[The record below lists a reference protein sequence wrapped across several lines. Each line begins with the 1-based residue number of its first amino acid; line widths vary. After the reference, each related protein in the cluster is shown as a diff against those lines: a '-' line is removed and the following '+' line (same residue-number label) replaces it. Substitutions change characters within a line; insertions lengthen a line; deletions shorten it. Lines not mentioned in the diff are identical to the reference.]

1 MPQEWNVERVGAIA
15 VAAHHNPPMNYLSA
29 TGAAE
34 FSALIEE
41 WRDPLVRVVV
51 LCGDVPG
58 RFITHY
64 SVEELVEL
72 SRDRDALVDAGA
84 GLTDDYHAMLQRL
97 NDLPKPIVCAL
108 NGDTMGGGFEI
119 TLSSDVR
126 IGERGDYRYGF
137 PEVKLGILP
146 GGTGT
151 QRLSRL
157 IGAGNAIEFI
167 LRGRIVTPEEALAM
181 HFVHELADDSRAR
194 AMEVAEELAQMP
206 PVSMAMV
213 KRAVYT
219 GVDLPLFHGNR
230 VESDASYQTR
240 LSNDAVTAMQHYV
253 EIPPEER
260 RDYFENGPFPEFTG
274 N

>member
-1 MPQEWNVERVGAIA
+1 MPENWNVERIGSVV

-34 FSALIEE
+34 FSDLIEE
-41 WRDPLVRVVV
+41 WRDPSVRVVV

-72 SRDRDALVDAGA
+72 SRDRNALVDAGA
-84 GLTDDYHAMLQRL
+84 GLTDDYHAMLKRL

-157 IGAGNAIEFI
+157 ISAGNAIEFI
-167 LRGRIVTPEEALAM
+167 LRGRIVTPEEALKL
-181 HFVHELADDSRAR
+181 HLIHELVDDARAR
-194 AMEVAEELAQMP
+194 AVEVAEELAAMP
-206 PVSMAMV
+206 PISMAMV

-219 GVDLPLFHGNR
+219 GIDLPLFHGTR

-240 LSNDAVTAMQHYV
+240 LSNDAVVAMQHYV
-253 EIPPEER
+253 DLPFEDR
-260 RDYFENGPFPEFTG
+260 RDYFENGPYPEFTG
-274 N
+274 K

>member
-1 MPQEWNVERVGAIA
+1 MPKEWNVERVGSIV
-15 VAAHHNPPMNYLSA
+15 VAAHANPPMNYLSA

-34 FSALIEE
+34 FDQLIEE
-41 WRDPLVRVVV
+41 WRDPSIRVVV

-72 SRDRDALVDAGA
+72 SRDRDALVYAGA

-157 IGAGNAIEFI
+157 IGSGNAIEFI
-167 LRGRIVTPEEALAM
+167 LRGRIVDPETALEM
-181 HFVHELADDSRAR
+181 RLVHELVDDARAR
-194 AMEVAEELAQMP
+194 AMEVAEELAAMP

-240 LSNDAVTAMQHYV
+240 LSDDAVIAMQHYV
-253 EIPPEER
+253 GIPPEER

-274 N
+274 K

>member
-1 MPQEWNVERVGAIA
+1 MSEWLVERRGSVVI
-15 VAAHHNPPMNYLSA
+15 AAHDNPPMNYLSS

-34 FSALIEE
+34 FDALIEE
-41 WRDPLVRVVV
+41 WKDPSIRVVV
-51 LCGDVPG
+51 LCGAVEG

-72 SRDRDALVDAGA
+72 SKQRERLIEAGA
-84 GLTDDYHAMLQRL
+84 ALTDDYHAMLQRL
-97 NDLPKPIVCAL
+97 SDLPKPIVAAL

-119 TLSSDVR
+119 TLASDVR
-126 IGERGDYRYGF
+126 IGQHGDYRYGF
-137 PEVKLGILP
+137 PEVRLGILP

-157 IGAGNAIEFI
+157 IGAGRAIEFM
-167 LRGRIVTPEEALAM
+167 LRGRIVTPETALEM
-181 HFVHELADDSRAR
+181 GMVHEVVDDARAR
-194 AMEVAEELAQMP
+194 AIEVAEELAAMP

-219 GVDLPLFHGNR
+219 GVDLPLAHGLR

-240 LSNDAVTAMQHYV
+240 LSQDAVKAMQAYV
-253 EIPPEER
+253 EVPFEER
-260 RDYFENGPFPEFTG
+260 RDYLETGTLPEFSGT
-274 N
+274 

>member
-1 MPQEWNVERVGAIA
+1 MPEQWKVERDGAIV
-15 VAAHHNPPMNYLSA
+15 VAAHRNPPMNYLSSL
-29 TGAAE
+29 GSEE
-34 FSALIEE
+34 FSALVDE
-41 WRDPLVRVVV
+41 WRDPSIRVVV

-58 RFITHY
+58 RFITHF

-72 SRDRDALVDAGA
+72 SRDRDDLVEAGA
-84 GLTDDYHAMLQRL
+84 VLTDDYHAMLQRL
-97 NDLPKPIVCAL
+97 NDLPKPVVSAL

-119 TLSSDVR
+119 TLAGDIR

-157 IGAGNAIEFI
+157 VGVGAAIEFI
-167 LRGRIVTPEEALAM
+167 LRGRIVTPEEGLELGL
-181 HFVHELADDSRAR
+181 VHELADDARAR
-194 AMEVAEELAQMP
+194 AIEIAGELAALP

-219 GVDLPLFHGNR
+219 GVDLPLRHGLR

-240 LSNDAVTAMQHYV
+240 LSADAVTAMQHYV

-260 RDYFENGPFPEFTG
+260 RDYFENGPFPEFSG
-274 N
+274 K